1 MLGVRDL
8 HELMVVSGW
17 SRGMVPMVG
26 LLQKLLARL
35 ETRQGECWGGPT
47 PAKKRTSNGRR
58 ADGSTVEVRATSGR
72 RP

>member
-8 HELMVVSGW
+8 HEPMVVSG
-17 SRGMVPMVG
+17 RGMGPMVG

-35 ETRQGECWGGPT
+35 DTRQGECWGGPP
-47 PAKKRTSNGRR
+47 PAKKMRSNGRR